1 MPTIKKLI
9 EVALPLEAI
18 NAESAREKSIRH
30 GHPSTLHLW
39 WSRKPTATARAV
51 IWGSLVDD
59 PSNHP
64 EQFPT
69 LETQQQERERLFGI
83 LTRLVKWENSN
94 DEGIL
99 AEAKAEIMK
108 STNGNP
114 PALLDPFAGGGAIP
128 LEAQRLGLEA
138 HAHDLNPVAVMI
150 NKAMI
155 EIPPKFAGHAPVN
168 PEAQRQGAANQ
179 GWKGAA
185 GLAEDVRYYG
195 EWMKQEACKRI
206 GHLYPKAKLEDGSE
220 ATVIAWIWARTVKC
234 PNPACGCEMPLI
246 SSYYMSKKKGKEA
259 YVLPHIAGNHVSFSV
274 VNGKPKNSTE
284 VEAGTKNRNEKGRAS
299 KAVFCCPKCKSG
311 IVHGEYADKEAEN
324 GRMSVTPV
332 CIVAEGRQGRAYLD
346 FSQSAAE
353 SLLSEVRN
361 YYDSHKLDEDVPH
374 AQCRGTFASNAQG
387 RYYGFHEFKDYFTPR
402 QLTALTTFS
411 SLVSEAQQ
419 KAEADAVAA
428 GVFNDHIAL
437 SEGGVGARAYGEA
450 VGIYLAFVVDKL
462 ADRNSSTCGWDN
474 SRDGIRNTFGLQ
486 AITMT
491 WQYAESNPFCSSSGC
506 ISNMLDWVV
515 KCVANFPAISRGNSR
530 QFDAQSDNGLRE
542 IMISTDPPYYDNI
555 EYADLSD
562 FFYVWMRQMLKNT
575 YPTLFRTMLVPK
587 TEELVATPY
596 RFGGSTE
603 KARNFFEDGMFNTC
617 CRLYQYAREDIPVT
631 IYYAFKQSET
641 DEMDSTASTGWE
653 TMLSAIIRAGFAI
666 TGTWPIR
673 TEMVNRGGA
682 QGTNSLASSIVLVC
696 RKRAE
701 TAGSVTRREFI
712 NALHREMR
720 PALEKLQSANIAP
733 VDLAQSAIGPGI
745 GVFSRYKSV
754 LEADG
759 KPMSVRAAL
768 QIINQELDAFY
779 NEQEG
784 ELDRESRF
792 CVELFSQYAFNNI
805 KFGDADILA
814 RAKNTSVQALAE
826 HGVLMA
832 AKGQVRLKT
841 RDELPECV
849 DTHESCTWLLTQQLA
864 RAMEVGGVKA
874 CAAIVLNIFGSNAE
888 EAKALAYRLYTIC
901 ERKNWAQEGYAYN
914 NLVVAWPDI
923 QSAAAQMQAEIP
935 VQIKMELL

>member
-814 RAKNTSVQALAE
+814 RAKNTSVQALA
-826 HGVLMA
+826 
-832 AKGQVRLKT
+832 
-841 RDELPECV
+841 
-849 DTHESCTWLLTQQLA
+849 
-864 RAMEVGGVKA
+864 
-874 CAAIVLNIFGSNAE
+874 
-888 EAKALAYRLYTIC
+888 YRLYTIC